1 MEYVKG
7 NPYFCK
13 GEKILQY
20 PYLDRDIETDV
31 LIVGELYAYYI

>member
-7 NPYFCK
+7 NPYFCT

-20 PYLDRDIETDV
+20 PYLDRDVETDV